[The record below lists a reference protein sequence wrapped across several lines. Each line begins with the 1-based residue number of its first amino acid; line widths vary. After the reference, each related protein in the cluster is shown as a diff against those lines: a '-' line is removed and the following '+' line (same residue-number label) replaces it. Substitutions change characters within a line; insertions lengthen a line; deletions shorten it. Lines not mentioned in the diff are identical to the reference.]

1 MVFSK
6 KGREKCLLESIA
18 VNGRVPGTRTSVGI
32 AAVAAGGNSQSVV
45 DYFIVTTVFHSQV
58 CELEVSA
65 ELEVWDS
72 CTPVLPADSGGAA
85 SRALTYLSSAV
96 S

>member
-32 AAVAAGGNSQSVV
+32 AAGGNSQSVV